1 MSTEKDEGKAEH
13 RNHRRRSRSREK
25 DDSKAVRR
33 RASQTPSVCG
43 CPCQKQPNRH
53 LGPMGSNVTRRKCPL
68 CGHRSVEGGQGVP
81 IEDAQSSGH
90 SLLGYYALG
99 ARLIACASY
108 NWKIRVL
115 CSEETFSNQPPLHL
129 RQAFVCDDVIRKCHS
144 FGLGERK

>member
-1 MSTEKDEGKAEH
+1 MRAKQSIATTGADLAVARKMTAKQCVAEH
-13 RNHRRRSRSREK
+13 RKHHQFVGARARSSLIGIWALWALM
-25 DDSKAVRR
+25 SLA
-33 RASQTPSVCG
+33 ASA
-43 CPCQKQPNRH
+43 PCVGTGRWKVGR
-53 LGPMGSNVTRRKCPL
+53 GAT
-68 CGHRSVEGGQGVP
+68 
-81 IEDAQSSGH
+81 EDAQSPGH

-129 RQAFVCDDVIRKCHS
+129 RQAFVCDDVIIEYHS